1 MYHSTSANFDEFDMS
16 KVKTGLGAY
25 FSPYNHWINKFIG
38 KTKIAVVNIQNPLF
52 VSDSSYSV
60 DGLNKK
66 KDSITK
72 EVVKNNHN
80 DGIIG
85 YTSPLYYKGEFE
97 KGYLNIEKD
106 KSKAE
111 IVVFDSNNI
120 HILGTKKDRD
130 LYKQFL
136 KNKKGNTSLFYNLDT
151 EIREALEKKGWTEE
165 MWNSISQEEREQA
178 IRCS

>member
-1 MYHSTSANFDEFDMS
+1 MD
-16 KVKTGLGAY
+16 
-25 FSPYNHWINKFIG
+25 
-38 KTKIAVVNIQNPLF
+38 
-52 VSDSSYSV
+52 
-60 DGLNKK
+60 
-66 KDSITK
+66 
-72 EVVKNNHN
+72 
-80 DGIIG
+80 
-85 YTSPLYYKGEFE
+85 
-97 KGYLNIEKD
+97 IEKD